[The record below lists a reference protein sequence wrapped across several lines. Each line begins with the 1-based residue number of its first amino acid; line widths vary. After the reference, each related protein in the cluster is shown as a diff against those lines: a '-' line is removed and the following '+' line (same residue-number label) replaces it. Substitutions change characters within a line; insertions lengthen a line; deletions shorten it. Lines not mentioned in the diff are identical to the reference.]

1 MESSSPQRRR
11 DRGGDAE
18 VNRGLQLSLRCL
30 GGLCASAVNSI
41 YSHAFL
47 KALIVNNFNLHT
59 LQLNWQK
66 IELFKRN
73 KLLVHNMWLR
83 CVRVILTDQ
92 NMKRAIDFR
101 IFCKGNSISI
111 NGTMGI
117 SAAAARTTSALTP
130 KGKNFTLFTVS

>member
-1 MESSSPQRRR
+1 MESSSPQRRK

-59 LQLNWQK
+59 LQLFTCSHFVWVQT
-66 IELFKRN
+66 
-73 KLLVHNMWLR
+73 VS
-83 CVRVILTDQ
+83 V
-92 NMKRAIDFR
+92 
-101 IFCKGNSISI
+101 S
-111 NGTMGI
+111 
-117 SAAAARTTSALTP
+117 RTSR
-130 KGKNFTLFTVS
+130 KGKDHAIQRTQTQRRNRNRQSQSRWQPRPVERYRPRR

>member
-59 LQLNWQK
+59 LQINETSEPTIPATSHFIWFAVSSEGGL
-66 IELFKRN
+66 IR
-73 KLLVHNMWLR
+73 LLSRQGGLQLTGGGVG
-83 CVRVILTDQ
+83 RVAPREWRST
-92 NMKRAIDFR
+92 
-101 IFCKGNSISI
+101 G
-111 NGTMGI
+111 G
-117 SAAAARTTSALTP
+117 
-130 KGKNFTLFTVS
+130 

>member
-18 VNRGLQLSLRCL
+18 VNRDLQLCLRCL

-59 LQLNWQK
+59 L
-66 IELFKRN
+66 
-73 KLLVHNMWLR
+73 H
-83 CVRVILTDQ
+83 
-92 NMKRAIDFR
+92 
-101 IFCKGNSISI
+101 I
-111 NGTMGI
+111 NGTSECQRI
-117 SAAAARTTSALTP
+117 KRLHPA
-130 KGKNFTLFTVS
+130 NFPFTIKLPTCICLGHRWRSP